1 MQESLD
7 QRRSVS
13 AYLNFFAEE
22 IGLKTLAKSNK
33 DVFIIILLRM
43 LRLTGFGATSL
54 ILVLYLK
61 QIGFKE
67 QFIGM
72 FMTVTF
78 IGDLVTSFLLAIA
91 ADIIGR
97 KNVLIFSSIAMT
109 LTGICFVLFE
119 NPFLLTAIA
128 ALGILTPYG
137 GEVGPFRSIEQS
149 SLASLAPPEQRSDIY
164 AWYTFLGTFCA
175 AVGSIVCGTLVDYM
189 NTHLDYSL
197 AASYKIAFLGY
208 SVLSFLT
215 IILSYFIS
223 IRVEWTSDE
232 QAKKDQSSNQ
242 AGTGQ
247 DETSQLLG
255 PESSPQPQDQQGDRE
270 QDQTKPKEST
280 FKFLPT
286 LNKSI
291 LVIVIKLSLLFALD
305 SFASSLIST
314 SWISYYIKEK
324 FDASASYL
332 GSVFFITGIISSFT
346 SLLSTSLTKRLGPVV
361 TMVVTHLPSSILLA
375 LVPFPTSLKFTMAI
389 LILRASTQSMDVA
402 PKHVFLATL
411 VPSSD
416 RTAVFGWVNV
426 VKTLAQV
433 IGPTITGFFTVYN
446 IQWICFVIAGSL
458 KVTYDVGILATFLSY
473 NRHTN
478 H

>member
-1 MQESLD
+1 MPESIE
-7 QRRSVS
+7 QRRSLSSYFQLFVD
-13 AYLNFFAEE
+13 E
-22 IGLKTLAKSNK
+22 IGIKTLAKSDK
-33 DVFIIILLRM
+33 DVFIILSLRM

-61 QIGFKE
+61 QIDFEE

-72 FMTVTF
+72 FMTATF
-78 IGDLVTSFLLAIA
+78 IGDLITSFLLAVA

-97 KNVLIFSSIAMT
+97 KKVLILSSIAMT
-109 LTGICFVLFE
+109 LTGVCFALFE
-119 NPFLLTAIA
+119 NPYFLTAIA
-128 ALGILTPYG
+128 VIGILTPYG

-149 SLASLAPPEQRSDIY
+149 SLASLAPPEQRSDVY
-164 AWYTFLGTFCA
+164 SWYTFLGTFCA
-175 AVGSIVCGTLVDYM
+175 ATGSIACGTLVDYM
-189 NTHLDYSL
+189 NKHLNYSL
-197 AASYKIAFLGY
+197 AASYRVAFLGY
-208 SVLSFLT
+208 SILSFLT

-223 IRVEWTSDE
+223 TRIEWTSEGGPDE
-232 QAKKDQSSNQ
+232 AQASKQ
-242 AGTGQ
+242 ATTRL
-247 DETSQLLG
+247 DERSQLLEPG
-255 PESSPQPQDQQGDRE
+255 LQSESQDQQGSHNQNQKKTE
-270 QDQTKPKEST
+270 ESV
-280 FKFLPT
+280 FKFMPT
-286 LNKSI
+286 LHKSI

-305 SFASSLIST
+305 SFASSLISS

-332 GSVFFITGIISSFT
+332 GSVFFITGIISSFA
-346 SLLSTSLTKRLGPVV
+346 SLLSTLLTKRLGPVV

-375 LVPFPTSLKFTMAI
+375 LVPLPTSLKITMAI
-389 LILRASTQSMDVA
+389 LVLRSSTQSMDQA

-411 VPSSD
+411 VPSSE

-433 IGPTITGFFTVYN
+433 LGPTITGFFTVYD
-446 IQWICFVIAGSL
+446 IQWVCFVIAGLL

-473 NRHTN
+473 NRHNN

>member
-1 MQESLD
+1 MQESLG
-7 QRRSVS
+7 QRMSIS
-13 AYLNFFAEE
+13 AYLDFLVEE

-43 LRLTGFGATSL
+43 LRLAGFGATSL

-61 QIGFKE
+61 QIDFKE

-78 IGDLVTSFLLAIA
+78 IGDLVTSFLLAVA

-119 NPFLLTAIA
+119 NPYILTAVA

-164 AWYTFLGTFCA
+164 TWYTFLGTFCA
-175 AVGSIVCGTLVDYM
+175 ALGSIVCGSLVDYM
-189 NTHLDYSL
+189 NTHLDYPL
-197 AASYKIAFLGY
+197 AASYKVAFLGY

-223 IRVEWTSDE
+223 NGIEWTSEE
-232 QAKKDQSSNQ
+232 QAKKDQTSNQ
-242 AGTGQ
+242 AGVGQ
-247 DETSQLLG
+247 DETSQLLES
-255 PESSPQPQDQQGDRE
+255 ESSPQPQDQQRERE
-270 QDQTKPKEST
+270 QNKTKPKDST
-280 FKFLPT
+280 FKFLPS
-286 LNKSI
+286 LHKSI

-324 FDASASYL
+324 FDTSASYL

-473 NRHTN
+473 NRHN
-478 H
+478 DN

>member
-1 MQESLD
+1 MPDSLE
-7 QRRSVS
+7 QRRSLSSYFHLFVD
-13 AYLNFFAEE
+13 E
-22 IGLKTLAKSNK
+22 IGIKTLAKSDK
-33 DVFIIILLRM
+33 DVFIILLLRM

-61 QIGFKE
+61 QIDFEE

-78 IGDLVTSFLLAIA
+78 IGDLITSFLLAVA

-97 KNVLIFSSIAMT
+97 RKILMLSSIAMT

-119 NPFLLTAIA
+119 NPYILTAIA
-128 ALGILTPYG
+128 TIGILTPYG

-149 SLASLAPPEQRSDIY
+149 SLASLAPPEQRSDVY
-164 AWYTFLGTFCA
+164 SWYTFLGTFCA
-175 AVGSIVCGTLVDYM
+175 AIGSIACGTLVDYM
-189 NTHLDYSL
+189 NVHLDYSL
-197 AASYKIAFLGY
+197 ASSYRVAFLGY
-208 SVLSFLT
+208 TVLSFLS

-223 IRVEWTSDE
+223 TRIEWTSE
-232 QAKKDQSSNQ
+232 EKAKKSQTSKQGN
-242 AGTGQ
+242 TEQ
-247 DETSQLLG
+247 DETTQLLE
-255 PESSPQPQDQQGDRE
+255 PELHSESQDQQDGH
-270 QDQTKPKEST
+270 DQNQKKSKESV
-280 FKFLPT
+280 FKFMPT
-286 LNKSI
+286 LHKSI

-305 SFASSLIST
+305 SFASSLISS

-324 FDASASYL
+324 FDVSASYL
-332 GSVFFITGIISSFT
+332 GSVFFVTGIISSFA

-375 LVPFPTSLKFTMAI
+375 LVPLPTSLKVTMAI
-389 LILRASTQSMDVA
+389 LVLRSSTQSMDQA

-411 VPSSD
+411 VPSSE

-433 IGPTITGFFTVYN
+433 LGPTITGFFTVYN
-446 IQWICFVIAGSL
+446 IQWVCFVIAGSL

-473 NRHTN
+473 NRHN
-478 H
+478 DH